1 MDWKEIACQL
11 QGREPGLMD
20 ASSRYAVL
28 VPLVEREDG
37 VYVLYEVRSASL
49 RRQPGEVCFPGGRM
63 EPGES
68 PEQCALRETG
78 EELGISVDEIEVLGR
93 LDFIAHRANFIMY
106 PVLARTPKK
115 LLSQMKPNPAE
126 VGETFLVPVDY
137 LLDNPPQEYTYS
149 LIPDTPEDFPYELIG
164 IPKDYRWQRGGETV
178 PVYPWPGHTI
188 WGLTGRITRHLTG
201 WLEKWQRCTPNN

>member
-1 MDWKEIACQL
+1 MIFLETPRLVLRNVEEQDEAVMFDYRNDIRC
-11 QGREPGLMD
+11 
-20 ASSRYAVL
+20 SRYQRGQKRARHQIRELIGRRKDDVL
-28 VPLVEREDG
+28 SDQANCMV
-37 VYVLYEVRSASL
+37 AI
-49 RRQPGEVCFPGGRM
+49 
-63 EPGES
+63 
-68 PEQCALRETG
+68 ALRETG

-106 PVLARTPKK
+106 PVLARIPKK

-201 WLEKWQRCTPNN
+201 WLERWQRCTPNN